1 VNGNTTS
8 ERFNTEALQN
18 QLGTLYFARG
28 NRLVYTPVVDSTN
41 IRAMQLA
48 QQGADEGLVVLAD
61 SQTAGKGR
69 LGRPWLDRPGH
80 YALSSTILR
89 PRFAPYFLVMM
100 ASLALVDTIADIC
113 GVVAT
118 IKWPNDVLIEER
130 KVAGILIET
139 SHDQQSRLVA
149 VMGIGVNLNGQISEF
164 VDIGGDSGESEA
176 AKRLLA
182 NATTLETACGHPLNR
197 ETFIATLLQY
207 LEASYQ
213 ALQQEQLQASQPGSV
228 QQPTS
233 RLIRERW
240 RNHLSTLGRTIE
252 VRQGNTVLS
261 GVAEDVDEHGELLLR
276 SHSGAR
282 ITVTWGDVGYP
293 TN

>member
-1 VNGNTTS
+1 VNGYTTS

-28 NRLVYTPVVDSTN
+28 NRLIYTPVVDSTN

-69 LGRPWLDRPGH
+69 LGRLWLDRPGH
-80 YALSSTILR
+80 YVLSSTILR
-89 PRFAPYFLVMM
+89 PSFAPYFLVMI
-100 ASLALVDTIADIC
+100 ASLALVDTIADTC

-118 IKWPNDVLIEER
+118 IKWPNDVLIEDR

-139 SHDQQSRLVA
+139 SHDCNSRLVA

-164 VDIGGDSGESEA
+164 VDTEGDSGESDA
-176 AKRLLA
+176 ATRLLA
-182 NATTLETACGHPLNR
+182 NATTLETACGHPLSR
-197 ETFIATLLQY
+197 ETFMATLLQY

-213 ALQQEQLQASQPGSV
+213 ALQQEQSQPSSA

-233 RLIRERW
+233 RLIRDRW